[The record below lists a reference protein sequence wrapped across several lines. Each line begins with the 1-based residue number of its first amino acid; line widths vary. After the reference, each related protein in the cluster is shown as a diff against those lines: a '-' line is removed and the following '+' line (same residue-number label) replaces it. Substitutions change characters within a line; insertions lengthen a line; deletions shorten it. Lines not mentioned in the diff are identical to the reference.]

1 MPGSPD
7 DHTRLAMAAS
17 HWVGDDNV
25 ALLTDLYELTMAAA
39 YVAHGL
45 DAPATFDL
53 FVRSLPAERAF
64 LVTCGLEQALDYL
77 EGLHF
82 PPAALDYLDSLGIF
96 ERRLLDRLASLRF
109 TGEVWAMPEGEICFA
124 GEPLVRLTGPLVE
137 VQLVETFLLNCL
149 GYQTLVASKAARV
162 ALACGERSF
171 VDFSARR
178 DHGADAAL
186 KAARAAYVGGAAGTS
201 NVLAGMAY
209 RIPLSGTMAHS
220 YVMRFADEA
229 EAYRTFAR
237 VFPERSTLLIDTYD
251 TEEGARIVARVATE
265 LRTEGIG
272 IRAVRID
279 SGDIAALS
287 RSVRRILDAAGHGDI
302 EIFASGDLDEHVIVA
317 LLAGGAP
324 IDGFGVGTRLGTSA
338 DVPWLPV
345 VYKLVEDVSGP
356 KIKIAPHKTTVPGRK
371 QVYRVEDASDP
382 HDVVAL
388 EEEQPPA
395 GGRPL
400 LERSIAGGRRVRP
413 QEPLATIRTR
423 RAAAVARLPERLRR
437 LEPVVEPYSVRLSTG
452 LTALTER
459 LSRPGRA

>member
-1 MPGSPD
+1 MPKSPE
-7 DHTRLAMAAS
+7 DHARFTTAAS
-17 HWVGDDNV
+17 RWVSDDNV
-25 ALLTDLYELTMAAA
+25 ALLTDLYELTMAAG
-39 YVAHGL
+39 YVANGL
-45 DAPATFDL
+45 DEPATFDL

-82 PPAALDYLDSLGIF
+82 PPAALDYLDTLDIF
-96 ERRLLDRLASLRF
+96 ERRLLDRLATLRF
-109 TGEVWAMPEGEICFA
+109 TGEVWAMPEGELCFA

-302 EIFASGDLDEHVIVA
+302 EVFASGDLDEHVIGA

-413 QEPLATIRTR
+413 QEPLATIRAR

-437 LEPVVEPYSVRLSTG
+437 LEPVVEAYSVRLSTD

-459 LSRPGRA
+459 LCRPGRA

>member
-1 MPGSPD
+1 MPRSPG
-7 DHTRLAMAAS
+7 DHTRFLMAAS
-17 HWVGDDNV
+17 HWVSDDNV
-25 ALLTDLYELTMAAA
+25 VLLTDLYELTMAAG
-39 YVAHGL
+39 YVANGL
-45 DAPATFDL
+45 DEPATFDL

-82 PPAALDYLDSLGIF
+82 PPAALEYLDSLGIF
-96 ERRLLDRLASLRF
+96 DRRLLDRLATLRF
-109 TGEVWAMPEGEICFA
+109 TGEVWAMLEGEICFA
-124 GEPLVRLTGPLVE
+124 GEPLARLTGPLVE
-137 VQLVETFLLNCL
+137 VQLAETFLLNCL

-171 VDFSARR
+171 FDFSARR

-209 RIPLSGTMAHS
+209 GIPLSGTMAHS

-229 EAYRTFAR
+229 EAHRTFAR
-237 VFPERSTLLIDTYD
+237 VFPGKATLLIDTYD
-251 TEEGARIVARVATE
+251 TEEGARIAARVATE
-265 LRTEGIG
+265 LRTEGIN
-272 IRAVRID
+272 IRAVRLD
-279 SGDIAALS
+279 SGDVAALS
-287 RSVRRILDAAGHGDI
+287 RTVRHILDAAGHRDI
-302 EIFASGDLDEHVIVA
+302 EIFASGDLDEHVIAA

-324 IDGFGVGTRLGTSA
+324 IDACGVGTRLGTSD
-338 DVPWLPV
+338 DVPSLSV

-356 KIKIAPHKTTVPGRK
+356 KIKIAPHKTTAPGRK

-382 HDVVAL
+382 HDVVTL
-388 EEEQPPA
+388 EEERPPT

-400 LERSIAGGRRVRP
+400 LEHLMAAGRRVCA
-413 QEPLATIRTR
+413 QEPLPAIRAR

-437 LEPVVEPYSVRLSTG
+437 LEPVEEPYSVRFSAG
-452 LTALTER
+452 LAALIGR
-459 LSRPGRA
+459 LCKRG

>member
-7 DHTRLAMAAS
+7 RARFATAAAR
-17 HWVGDDNV
+17 WVSDDNV
-25 ALLTDLYELTMAAA
+25 ALLTDLYELTMAAS

-45 DAPATFDL
+45 DEPATFDL

-64 LVTCGLEQALDYL
+64 LVACGLEQALDYL
-77 EGLHF
+77 ERLHF
-82 PPAALDYLDSLGIF
+82 PPAALGYLDSLGIF
-96 ERRLLDRLASLRF
+96 DRRLLDRLATLRF
-109 TGEVWAMPEGEICFA
+109 TGEVWAIPEGEICFA
-124 GEPLVRLTGPLVE
+124 GEPLARLTGPLVE
-137 VQLVETFLLNCL
+137 VQLAETFLLNCL

-171 VDFSARR
+171 FDSSARR

-209 RIPLSGTMAHS
+209 GIPLSGTMAHS

-229 EAYRTFAR
+229 DAYRTFAR

-251 TEEGARIVARVATE
+251 TEQGARIVASVATE

-272 IRAVRID
+272 VRAVRID
-279 SGDIAALS
+279 SGDVAVLS
-287 RSVRRILDAAGHGDI
+287 RSVRHILDAAGHRDI
-302 EIFASGDLDEHVIVA
+302 EIFASGELDEHVIA
-317 LLAGGAP
+317 GLLAGGAP

-338 DVPWLPV
+338 DAPSLPV
-345 VYKLVEDVSGP
+345 VYKLVEDVTGP
-356 KIKIAPHKTTVPGRK
+356 KIKIAPHKTTAPGRK
-371 QVYRVEDASDP
+371 QVWRVEDVGDP

-388 EEEQPPA
+388 EEERPPA

-400 LERSIAGGRRVRP
+400 LEPVLAGGRRVRAP
-413 QEPLATIRTR
+413 EPLAAIRAR

-437 LEPVVEPYSVRLSTG
+437 LEPVEAPYPVRLSAG
-452 LTALTER
+452 LTALMER
-459 LSRPGRA
+459 LRVR

>member
-1 MPGSPD
+1 MPTSPG
-7 DHTRLAMAAS
+7 DHARFATAAP
-17 HWVGDDNV
+17 HWVSDDNA
-25 ALLTDLYELTMAAA
+25 ALLTDLYELTMAAG
-39 YVAHGL
+39 YVANGV
-45 DAPATFDL
+45 DEPATFDL

-77 EGLHF
+77 ERLHF
-82 PPAALDYLDSLGIF
+82 SAAALEYLDSLGIF
-96 ERRLLDRLASLRF
+96 DRRLLDRLATLRF
-109 TGEVWAMPEGEICFA
+109 TGEVWAMPEGETCFA
-124 GEPLVRLTGPLVE
+124 GEPLARLTGPLVE
-137 VQLVETFLLNCL
+137 VQLAETFLLNCL

-209 RIPLSGTMAHS
+209 GIPLSGTMAHS

-265 LRTEGIG
+265 LRAEGIR
-272 IRAVRID
+272 IRAVRVD
-279 SGDIAALS
+279 SGDVAVLS
-287 RSVRRILDAAGHGDI
+287 RSVRHILDAAGHPDI
-302 EIFASGDLDEHVIVA
+302 EIFASGDLDEHVIAA

-324 IDGFGVGTRLGTSA
+324 IDAFGVGTRLGTSA
-338 DVPWLPV
+338 DAPWLPV

-356 KIKIAPHKTTVPGRK
+356 KIKLAPHKTTAPGRK

-388 EEEQPPA
+388 EEEQPPD

-400 LERSIAGGRRVRP
+400 LEHVIAGGRRVRA
-413 QEPLATIRTR
+413 QEPLAAIRAR
-423 RAAAVARLPERLRR
+423 RAATVARLPERLRH
-437 LEPVVEPYSVRLSTG
+437 LELVEYPYPVRLSAG
-452 LTALTER
+452 LTALIER
-459 LSRPGRA
+459 LCRG